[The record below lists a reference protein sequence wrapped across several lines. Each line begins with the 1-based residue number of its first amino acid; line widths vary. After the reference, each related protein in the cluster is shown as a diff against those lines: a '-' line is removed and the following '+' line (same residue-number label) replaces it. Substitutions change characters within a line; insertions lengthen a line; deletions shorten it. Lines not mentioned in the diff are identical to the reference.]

1 MYLPNLKLN
10 RIRHDLSD
18 KEKGSSD
25 LCNIENLAAPIIDAA
40 LLIDFSLPNN
50 VEAKCARTLPSSV
63 IDVGSLQ
70 L

>member
-1 MYLPNLKLN
+1 MLYIPVSKVN

-40 LLIDFSLPNN
+40 LLID
-50 VEAKCARTLPSSV
+50 
-63 IDVGSLQ
+63 ISLQ
-70 L
+70 IMWKLSARAHYHQV